1 MQSFSFIFPA
11 RAKLHNQ
18 KNICDVNE
26 LKTPKIDEIRLPDLF
41 YRVTSGSAIA
51 LKTLTIQQHLSSN
64 KPEKQITS
72 CF

>member
-11 RAKLHNQ
+11 RAKLHNK
-18 KNICDVNE
+18 KNICDLNE
-26 LKTPKIDEIRLPDLF
+26 LKTPKIDEISLPDLF

-51 LKTLTIQQHLSSN
+51 LKTLTIRQHLSSN